1 MRLILIDRA
10 IGTIRETKTRKIHA
24 GRENSVIRRLSGARE
39 CIGQNQMQVLMMLKT
54 QDKKYGSGMKVRINW
69 VMP

>member
-1 MRLILIDRA
+1 FTQQLLIKMRLILIDRA

-39 CIGQNQMQVLMMLKT
+39 CIGQNQTGADDVKNT
-54 QDKKYGSGMKVRINW
+54 G
-69 VMP
+69 

>member
-39 CIGQNQMQVLMMLKT
+39 GIGQNQTDAMMLKRSIEKNT
-54 QDKKYGSGMKVRINW
+54 AAE
-69 VMP
+69 

>member
-39 CIGQNQMQVLMMLKT
+39 CIGQNQTGADDVKNA
-54 QDKKYGSGMKVRINW
+54 G
-69 VMP
+69 